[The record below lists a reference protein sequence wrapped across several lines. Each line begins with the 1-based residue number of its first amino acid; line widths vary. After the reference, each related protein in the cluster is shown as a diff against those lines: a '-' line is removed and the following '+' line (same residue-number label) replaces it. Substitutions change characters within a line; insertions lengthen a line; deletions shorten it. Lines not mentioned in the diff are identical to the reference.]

1 MGSPLCVVVRA
12 GTIAAFGRAQG
23 SRQRVLNAQPEDSCS
38 TVQALLPR
46 PSETEQEAREL
57 AALDPESALARLGS
71 RTEGLTEEESRARL
85 NRFGINV
92 LPRPRRRPW
101 YAQVAVQFVHRFAQ
115 LLWAG
120 AVLAFWAG
128 MPELAWAVVGV
139 IVINGVFG
147 FWQQYRAERAVEA
160 LEALLPRQICVRR
173 EGSNRVISAEK
184 LVPGDVIVLEPGCAI
199 PADARV
205 IQAERLRIDM
215 SSLTGESRPVPRTA
229 LAVRPNERTML
240 ELGNLVLAGT
250 SVLSGRG
257 EAMVFATGGN
267 TVFGRL
273 AALTHEQPTVPG
285 TLEREIAS
293 FSSAITWL
301 ALGLGVACF
310 VAGVL
315 WGGLNWPT
323 AFLFAIGI
331 IVANVPEGLL
341 PTLTLALA
349 LAVRRMARRQALV
362 KRLAKVETLGAAT
375 VILTD
380 KTGTLTRNEMAVRY
394 LWIDGSTYEWPAAPG
409 DGSPDMQRAEQPT
422 NSASWPSPSVY
433 ELLFTAALCCDA
445 HLEPDATHPSRL
457 RAVGDP
463 TEAALLLAAEQ
474 AGINAEKLRTSPR
487 LAELPFDSARK
498 RMSTI
503 HQVAGQAVACIK
515 GAASELLPRCN
526 RIMAPG
532 GEQPL
537 DETRRSEVMAA
548 HDRLAAGGLRILG
561 VARRAL
567 EAVQPHAHWHAH
579 EVEQGLT
586 FLGLVA
592 LADPPRPEV
601 PAAVS
606 ACHRAGLRVIMVTGD
621 AELTAA
627 AIGREIGLY
636 NEQLRLV
643 SGKELDRLDDV
654 ELQSLLNHPQ
664 LLFARAAPHHKLR
677 LVEAF
682 QARGEVV
689 AVTGDGVND
698 APALKRADI
707 GVAMGRTG
715 TDVAREAADMVL
727 ADDNFASIVAAIE
740 EGRAV
745 YDNVRKFVTYILASN
760 VPEIVPFVAFV
771 LLGIPLPLT
780 VLQILAID
788 LGTDL
793 LPALAL
799 GAERPEVDVT
809 SRPPRSRHARL
820 LDRHTLL
827 RSYAWLGAWEAAM
840 CMAGYFFANWWAGW
854 RPGEPLAANGLV
866 YRTATTMSL
875 AGVVACQVGNAL
887 ACRSTRHSIVV
898 LGWFSNRPLVW
909 AILAELGMLATLIYV
924 EPLAR
929 LFGLAALGPAH
940 WAVLAIFPCVI
951 LGAEEARKALMA
963 PTISEQT
970 DRSHPR

>member
-1 MGSPLCVVVRA
+1 M
-12 GTIAAFGRAQG
+12 
-23 SRQRVLNAQPEDSCS
+23 
-38 TVQALLPR
+38 
-46 PSETEQEAREL
+46 EQEAREL
-57 AALDPESALARLGS
+57 AVLDPQSALARLGS
-71 RTEGLTEEESRARL
+71 RAEGLTEGESRARL
-85 NRFGINV
+85 ERFGMNV

-101 YAQVAVQFVHRFAQ
+101 YGQLAVQFVHRFAQ

-120 AVLAFWAG
+120 ALLAFWAG

-147 FWQQYRAERAVEA
+147 FWQQHQAERAVEA

-173 EGSNRVISAEK
+173 EGSDRLISAEQ
-184 LVPGDVIVLEPGCAI
+184 LVPGDVIVLQPGSAI
-199 PADARV
+199 PADARL

-229 LAVRPNERTML
+229 LAVRPNDRTSL

-257 EAMVFATGGN
+257 EAVVFATGGE

-273 AALTHEQPTVPG
+273 AALTHGQPTVPG
-285 TLEREIAS
+285 TLEREVAR

-301 ALGLGVACF
+301 ALGLGAACF
-310 VAGVL
+310 AAGVL
-315 WGGLNWPT
+315 WGGLSWPS

-349 LAVRRMARRQALV
+349 IAVRRMARRQALV

-394 LWIDGSTYEWPAAPG
+394 LWVDGRTHEWPATPG
-409 DGSPDMQRAEQPT
+409 EGSPGMQGAEQPRED
-422 NSASWPSPSVY
+422 SATRPSQSMY
-433 ELLFTAALCCDA
+433 EVLFTAALCCEA
-445 HLEPDATHPSRL
+445 HLEPDAAHPGRL
-457 RAVGDP
+457 KAVGDP

-474 AGINAEKLRTSPR
+474 AGITAEKLRASPR

-498 RMSTI
+498 RMTTI
-503 HQVAGQAVACIK
+503 HQAAGQAVACIK
-515 GAASELLPRCN
+515 GAASELLPLCT
-526 RIMAPG
+526 RIMARG

-537 DETRRSEVMAA
+537 DAGQRSAVMAV
-548 HDRLAAGGLRILG
+548 HDRLAAKGLRILG

-567 EAVQPHAHWHAH
+567 DAVEPHAHWHAH
-579 EVEQGLT
+579 EVEQDLT

-592 LADPPRPEV
+592 LADPPRAEV

-627 AIGREIGLY
+627 AIGREIGLHD
-636 NEQLRLV
+636 EKLRVV

-664 LLFARAAPHHKLR
+664 LLFARVAPHHKLR

-727 ADDNFASIVAAIE
+727 ADDNFASILAAIE

-771 LLGIPLPLT
+771 LFGIPLPLT

-799 GAERPEVDVT
+799 GAERPEVDVL
-809 SRPPRSRHARL
+809 SRPPRSRHVRL

-827 RSYAWLGAWEAAM
+827 RSYVWLGAWEAVL
-840 CMAGYFFANWWAGW
+840 CMAGYFFAYLWAGW
-854 RPGEPLAANGLV
+854 RPGQVLAGDGLV

-887 ACRSTRHSIVV
+887 ACRSNRHSIVA

-909 AILAELGMLATLIYV
+909 AILAELGLLSALIYV

-929 LFGLAALGPAH
+929 LFGLTPLGPAH
-940 WAVLAIFPCVI
+940 WAVLALFPCVV
-951 LGAEEARKALMA
+951 LGAEEARKALLA
-963 PTISEQT
+963 ARHQQANCSQA
-970 DRSHPR
+970 SSSAGS